1 MENIDVKSF
10 SSFAVTLQKLSQP
23 LVQDGSSTA
32 TFNPET
38 LNVTK
43 WQMIDILI
51 AFIMTKDY
59 AKWGRRESMELIDAK
74 CFSNFAV
81 THCCNH

>member
-1 MENIDVKSF
+1 MQSERNRDKMEKIDVKSF

-43 WQMIDILI
+43 W
-51 AFIMTKDY
+51 
-59 AKWGRRESMELIDAK
+59 
-74 CFSNFAV
+74 
-81 THCCNH
+81 